1 MADNGYVVFDK
12 LPYGICGILLG
23 SLGINS
29 FIAGNVGMGVLKILF
44 SWTGVPGIVGLI
56 QGILALCRPEAKLR
70 QTGLFSFEGVEGD
83 SAFREYKI

>member
-29 FIAGNVGMGVLKILF
+29 FIAGNIGMGVLKILF
-44 SWTGVPGIVGLI
+44 SWTGVPCVIGLI

-70 QTGLFSFEGVEGD
+70 QTGIFSFEGVEGG
-83 SAFREYKI
+83 SAFSEYKI

>member
-1 MADNGYVVFDK
+1 MVVNDRAVFDK

-23 SLGINS
+23 SFGINS

-44 SWTGVPGIVGLI
+44 SWTGIPGIVGLI

-70 QTGLFSFEGVEGD
+70 QTGIFSFEGVEGG
-83 SAFREYKI
+83 SAISEYKI

>member
-1 MADNGYVVFDK
+1 MAGNESVVFDK

-70 QTGLFSFEGVEGD
+70 QTGIFSFEGVEGV
-83 SAFREYKI
+83 STFSEYKI